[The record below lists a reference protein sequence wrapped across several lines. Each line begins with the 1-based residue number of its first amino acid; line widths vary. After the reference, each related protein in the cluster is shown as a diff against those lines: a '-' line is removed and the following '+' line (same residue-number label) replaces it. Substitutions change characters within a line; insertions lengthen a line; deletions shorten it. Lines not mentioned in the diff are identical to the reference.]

1 MAEASASVTIVG
13 RALHDPWNEGTRV
26 VGRNLALAARE
37 RGHDVR
43 LVSLTAH
50 GYGEGP
56 DSSGLPTYHVRTR
69 PTSPLRADY
78 GHLRALA
85 GAVRHSAGRRRSHLH
100 FVGAPLALAPLVR
113 DVAETTVAHVVLNAR
128 DTNLGP
134 VDRVRAA
141 LGFRLFDRWV
151 DSYAATSDAVLAA
164 LQRDGWNASKLRT
177 LPPPIDTA
185 RFRRAD
191 PRPASGEGR
200 LRVQY
205 VGNIAGERFPAAI
218 VIDALRA
225 LARQTG
231 LRVALSVHAPVAFRP
246 DNAEW
251 ASSLPDAEELEID
264 INLEDLT
271 EARKAE
277 VYSSADVML
286 YPYLR
291 PVAVEPPLTLLE
303 AMACEAVPVGTASA
317 NRSGVIVD
325 GENGFIYAGTEQLT
339 AQLARFAALGAKER
353 ARLGEA
359 ARRSIVQRFGRA
371 ATATQ
376 LERLW
381 GELAERRR
389 RPSADAHRQT
399 SQRGSATS

>member
-1 MAEASASVTIVG
+1 MPAPVLPMAEASASVTIVG

-26 VGRNLALAARE
+26 IGRNLALAARE

-69 PTSPLRADY
+69 ATSPLQADY

-85 GAVRHSAGRRRSHLH
+85 GAVRHAGGRRRSHLH

-128 DTNLGP
+128 DTSLGP

-191 PRPASGEGR
+191 PRPRAGRGAPARPVRRATSPASG
-200 LRVQY
+200 
-205 VGNIAGERFPAAI
+205 
-218 VIDALRA
+218 
-225 LARQTG
+225 
-231 LRVALSVHAPVAFRP
+231 S
-246 DNAEW
+246 
-251 ASSLPDAEELEID
+251 
-264 INLEDLT
+264 
-271 EARKAE
+271 
-277 VYSSADVML
+277 
-286 YPYLR
+286 
-291 PVAVEPPLTLLE
+291 
-303 AMACEAVPVGTASA
+303 
-317 NRSGVIVD
+317 
-325 GENGFIYAGTEQLT
+325 
-339 AQLARFAALGAKER
+339 
-353 ARLGEA
+353 
-359 ARRSIVQRFGRA
+359 
-371 ATATQ
+371 
-376 LERLW
+376 
-381 GELAERRR
+381 R
-389 RPSADAHRQT
+389 RPS
-399 SQRGSATS
+399 

>member
-1 MAEASASVTIVG
+1 MADAPASVTVVG

-26 VGRNLALAARE
+26 IGRNLALAARE

-43 LVSLTAH
+43 LVSLTTQ

-56 DSSGLPTYHVRTR
+56 DSSGLPTYHVRTE
-69 PTSPLRADY
+69 PTSPLLADY
-78 GHLRALA
+78 RHLRALA
-85 GAVRHSAGRRRSHLH
+85 GAVRHAAGGRRSHLH

-113 DVAETTVAHVVLNAR
+113 DLAETIVAHVVLNAR

-151 DSYAATSDAVLAA
+151 DGYAATSDAVLAA
-164 LQRDGWNASKLRT
+164 LERDGWNARKLQT

-185 RFRRAD
+185 RFSRAA
-191 PRPASGEGR
+191 PRTPSGDGR

-218 VIDALRA
+218 VIEALRA

-231 LRVALSVHAPVAFRP
+231 LRVVLCVHAPVAFRP

-251 ASSLPDAEELEID
+251 ASAVPDADDLEID
-264 INLEDLT
+264 VNLEDLS

-277 VYSSADVML
+277 VYSAADVML

-303 AMACEAVPVGTASA
+303 AMACESVPVGTASA

-325 GENGFIYAGTEQLT
+325 GENGFIYDGAEQLT
-339 AQLARFAALGAKER
+339 AQLVRFAALGPEQR
-353 ARLGEA
+353 ATLGQA
-359 ARRSIVQRFGRA
+359 ARRTILERFGPA
-371 ATATQ
+371 ATAEQ
-376 LERLW
+376 LDRLW
-381 GELAERRR
+381 SELAERRR
-389 RPSADAHRQT
+389 HGAAGAHGQA
-399 SQRGSATS
+399 SQSGRASS